1 MIKYVER
8 DVDIAARRLEI
19 RADVLRLS
27 HEVLCNR
34 AVDAGDAD
42 IKTYVQEVVGA
53 ISEVQID
60 FGVDRD
66 FARRYIALPRHKRDR
81 APERSRPAGGK
92 QLLWICTD
100 ADRAGVR
107 QPDVEITVGT
117 ARNSVVAAAGRTGSG
132 GVDEVCGFGLG
143 FHSALPGFTLSLWL
157 RPGDVEMGHIS
168 LLMASDLRPS
178 IANGPLSVG
187 KFCKE
192 FNLWTLGGAG
202 PLS

>member
-27 HEVLCNR
+27 HEVLCDR
-34 AVDAGDAD
+34 AVDAGDTD
-42 IKTYVQEVVGA
+42 IKTYAQEVVGA

-81 APERSRPAGGK
+81 ALERSRPAGGE

-117 ARNSVVAAAGRTGSG
+117 ARNSVVAAAGRMGSG
-132 GVDEVCGFGLG
+132 GVDEFCGFGLESHG
-143 FHSALPGFTLSLWL
+143 APAGLPFRCGSG
-157 RPGDVEMGHIS
+157 RGDVELGHIW
-168 LLMASDLRPS
+168 
-178 IANGPLSVG
+178 
-187 KFCKE
+187 F
-192 FNLWTLGGAG
+192 F
-202 PLS
+202 